1 MSESTEGSF
10 ELIQSKLKV
19 EGNSAE
25 IIYSNLVI
33 NQALADVNTFAF
45 VWRQEEGEPTM
56 AAHVDFYKKYLSK
69 EVTISI
75 KDFSFKGFI
84 SAINCLRQDE
94 LGVDYEIMGTGLFGK
109 LDEVPECNSFIKK
122 SLDQIFK
129 DVNKSQG
136 TKLKLEPKHTKEL
149 FYTVQYN
156 QTTFDFYKMLAA
168 RYGEWLYYTGTE
180 LVLGPPSGSAVSLKF
195 DIDVLDVSIKA
206 RSRKATSLGVGY
218 DHYKGQVT
226 ESPHAKG
233 SFGSGLLSATTA
245 AGDTSFGSSH
255 AAAFYS
261 NAANSA
267 MLKEMS
273 LLQQKAAAASSVTI
287 AGTTHNSNLTPGKKL
302 KLLNRRNGNEGE
314 YIITEVRH
322 RSESPSNYENYFVAI
337 PAEIEV
343 PPYTDPL
350 QFTVCRSQP
359 AVVVDN
365 EDADG
370 LDRIKVRFPWMQSGE
385 STPWI
390 NVMTPYAG
398 KNKGFRFLPEV
409 GEEVQVDF
417 VDNNAERPFMVGAI
431 YTEKDKSG
439 TAHKGNHL
447 KTIGSRSGR
456 RLEMDD
462 NEGWLKLVDNHSGG
476 KQVNGITMRKSK
488 NDQFLTLA
496 SFKDDDNFFAVSFN
510 KENSDLLEISVSD
523 GGSKVA
529 EITLD
534 KKKKKIIIK
543 SMDSI
548 ELTADKKI
556 SLSAPEISISANQEL
571 KMEGKTKGVDISGM
585 KVAMEATSS
594 MAVKGINTKVEG
606 SAKLELSSAALASM
620 EAALVKIN

>member
-1 MSESTEGSF
+1 MSGDTQGSF
-10 ELIQSKLKV
+10 ELIQSKVKV

-25 IIYSNLVI
+25 IIFSDLVI
-33 NQALADVNTFAF
+33 NQALADVNTFSF

-94 LGVDYEIMGTGLFGK
+94 LGVDYEILGTGMFGK
-109 LDEVPECNSFIKK
+109 LKEVRECNSFIKK
-122 SLDQIFK
+122 GLEQIFK
-129 DVNKSQG
+129 DLNKAQG

-180 LVLGPPSGSAVSLKF
+180 LVLGPPKADAVTLKL
-195 DIDVLDVSIKA
+195 DVDVLDISINA

-218 DHYKGQVT
+218 DHFKGEVT
-226 ESPHAKG
+226 ENRHAAG
-233 SFGSGLLSATTA
+233 SFGSGLVSATTA
-245 AGDTSFGSSH
+245 AGDTAFGSGH
-255 AAAFYS
+255 TAAFFS
-261 NAANSA
+261 NAANSE

-273 LLQQKAAAASSVTI
+273 LLQQKAAAASSVTVN
-287 AGTTHNSNLTPGKKL
+287 GSTHNSKLIPGGKIKL
-302 KLLNRRNGNEGE
+302 VNRNNGSEGE

-322 RSESPSNYENYFVAI
+322 HSETPSNYQNYFVAI

-350 QFTVCRSQP
+350 QFTTCRSQP
-359 AVVVDN
+359 AVVVKN
-365 EDADG
+365 EDEDG
-370 LDRIKVRFPWMQSGE
+370 LDRIKVRFPWMKPGE
-385 STPWI
+385 TTPWI

-398 KNKGFRFLPEV
+398 KDKGFRFLPEV

-417 VDNNAERPFMVGAI
+417 VDDNAERPFMVGAI

-462 NEGWLKLVDNHSGG
+462 DEGWLKLVDNHLG
-476 KQVNGITMRKSK
+476 KKPVNGITMRKSK
-488 NDQFLTLA
+488 DEQFLALA
-496 SFKDDDNFFAVSFN
+496 SFKDDNNYFTVTFN
-510 KENSDLLEISVSD
+510 KENSELLEISVTD

-556 SLSAPEISISANQEL
+556 SLSAPEISINATQEL

-585 KVAMEATSS
+585 KVAIEGTSAME
-594 MAVKGINTKVEG
+594 VKGVNTKVEG
-606 SAKLELSSAALASM
+606 TAKLELSSAALASM